1 MRDLCMCKD
10 RDLLEANTRAVYTVL
25 FGDYEELN
33 ELRITREPD
42 IDYICFT
49 DNRELRSETWNIHL
63 TTPEFP
69 LDSVRSQRLIK
80 ISGHEHLSRYSETL
94 YIDNSVII
102 KQPASAFFEMLLA
115 ESDIGM
121 PRHSFRETVLEE
133 FQEVSRL
140 EFDSPLRLEEQL
152 QHYKSTYPE
161 TLEMQPLWTAI
172 IARRNS
178 SSTESF
184 ERTCANHVLRY
195 SRRDQLS
202 LRVAQ
207 LISKVDIFEKEINNT
222 GSVMHEWP
230 VVQGRSSEVPSFEIK
245 SVNSDVNLLESRLT
259 ELRKE
264 HTQLEISFEISQLDR
279 LYAENELHKILNTL
293 SWRITSPLRF
303 IKHKINIFNSRKPE

>member
-1 MRDLCMCKD
+1 M
-10 RDLLEANTRAVYTVL
+10 
-25 FGDYEELN
+25 
-33 ELRITREPD
+33 
-42 IDYICFT
+42 
-49 DNRELRSETWNIHL
+49 
-63 TTPEFP
+63 
-69 LDSVRSQRLIK
+69 
-80 ISGHEHLSRYSETL
+80 
-94 YIDNSVII
+94 
-102 KQPASAFFEMLLA
+102 
-115 ESDIGM
+115 
-121 PRHSFRETVLEE
+121 
-133 FQEVSRL
+133 
-140 EFDSPLRLEEQL
+140 
-152 QHYKSTYPE
+152 
-161 TLEMQPLWTAI
+161 
-172 IARRNS
+172 
-178 SSTESF
+178 
-184 ERTCANHVLRY
+184 RY